1 MLLLSIAETSA
12 LPKRGTEI
20 VIVSGTKSSGI
31 GICIEGTCRPSWGM
45 ERLGVVRAAGKL
57 SSSVDFP
64 PRGTGIAIVKYSLL
78 KL

>member
-1 MLLLSIAETSA
+1 
-12 LPKRGTEI
+12 
-20 VIVSGTKSSGI
+20 
-31 GICIEGTCRPSWGM
+31 M